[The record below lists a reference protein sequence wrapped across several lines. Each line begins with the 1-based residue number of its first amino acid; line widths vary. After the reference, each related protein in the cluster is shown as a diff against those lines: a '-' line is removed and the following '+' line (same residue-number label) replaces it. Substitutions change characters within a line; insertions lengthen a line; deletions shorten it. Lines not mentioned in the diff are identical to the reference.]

1 MSDLFEEPIFHEWK
15 DLEVAG
21 EIANQEIR
29 EGGQAFHTKIST
41 LGEELEALVLSEKN
55 ALDFGFV
62 EPATLEVIDKDMKP
76 LTKAE
81 ILRKELLDFKS
92 DGKNAL
98 DDVDDF
104 LRKVLIL
111 KSDHDYSALTLWI
124 AYCYSMTHFTFAPR
138 LCFWSPEKRC
148 GKSLALEV
156 VANLLPNPLMTSSI
170 SSASLYRI
178 LDKDKSKVI
187 LIDESDTV
195 FGRNGDKEKAEALR
209 QLLNASFKTGQV
221 VVRCEPPKYEPKEFA
236 IFAPIVLAGIGTT
249 AIPETVA
256 DRAIMI
262 EMRRMFPHEKILEF
276 ESDEVDEYFS
286 PLKRGLEIFARVHE
300 SKYTKIKPE
309 LPRES
314 LNPRARDVWKPL
326 YKVAECAGE
335 EWIKKARSA
344 SIALSSG
351 ESDPEEASL
360 SLKLLSDIR
369 EIFFD
374 EFMSTRVLLERLRE
388 IEEAPW
394 AYMERFNP
402 SVLARL
408 LKNYGIRPR
417 PLSGGKIRGY
427 FRKGFED
434 SWNRYLIPLEA
445 VTPVTPVTPLTQEL
459 EPREEIPL

>member
-1 MSDLFEEPIFHEWK
+1 MSELFEDSIFEEWK
-15 DLEVAG
+15 ELEIAG
-21 EIANQEIR
+21 ETANQEIR
-29 EGGQAFHTKIST
+29 EESEEFPIKILT
-41 LGEELEALVLSEKN
+41 LGEELESLA
-55 ALDFGFV
+55 
-62 EPATLEVIDKDMKP
+62 P
-76 LTKAE
+76 LTQSE
-81 ILRKELLDFKS
+81 ILRNELMNFKS

-98 DDVDDF
+98 DKVDEF

-124 AYCYSMTHFTFAPR
+124 AYCYSITHFTFAPR

-178 LDKDKSKVI
+178 LDKDKTKVI

-209 QLLNASFKTGQV
+209 QLLNASFKVGQV
-221 VVRCEPPKYEPKEFA
+221 VVRCEPPKFEPKEFA
-236 IFAPIVLAGIGTT
+236 IFAPIALAGIGTT

-276 ESDEVDEYFS
+276 ESDQIDEYFA
-286 PLKRGLEIFARVHE
+286 PLKKGLEIFARVHE
-300 SKYTKIKPE
+300 SKYAKIKPE

-326 YKVAECAGE
+326 YKVAECGGE
-335 EWIKKARSA
+335 VWIKKVRSA

-351 ESDPEEASL
+351 ESDPEGASL
-360 SLKLLSDIR
+360 SLRLLSDIR
-369 EIFFD
+369 EVFI
-374 EFMSTRVLLERLRE
+374 EELLSTRDLLERLRGL
-388 IEEAPW
+388 EEAPW

-402 SVLARL
+402 SVLAHY
-408 LKNYGIRPR
+408 LKNYAIRPK
-417 PLSGGKIRGY
+417 PFSGGKIRGY
-427 FRKGFED
+427 YKKSFED
-434 SWNRYLIPLEA
+434 SWSRYLEPLEA
-445 VTPVTPVTPLTQEL
+445 VTPVTPVTNSC
-459 EPREEIPL
+459 EEFGWD